1 MGKELHDCIAV
12 GKEHGQPCAKGYRYR
27 YIAAGRGLLPWAEGF
42 CRTGKQKA
50 IALDKKMKLL
60 NDFQAGQLKKIQA
73 SATHKPP
80 RACPC

>member
-1 MGKELHDCIAV
+1 VGKELHDCIAV
-12 GKEHGQPCAKGYRYR
+12 GKEHGHALRDTGTD
-27 YIAAGRGLLPWAEGF
+27 ILPRAEGF